1 MANLLVATATATP
14 GANGAAAWPS
24 WGLWSWPGWVA
35 LAAVA
40 LLGCCAALLL
50 LCLQLRD
57 SRRRLDLRNEAASI
71 QMRELKSSLER
82 QEERRREEY
91 EQAQTPYLSVEIL
104 AGQRRQDDRWVAT
117 CRVNADGSGIASNVI
132 LNLMIPSLRYTDAHV
147 IRYLRALGSSQAEL
161 RWPLHLQRDAHL
173 ELVFTSR
180 FGRVHRVSHAAF
192 VQDDGTLRIADS
204 PTIDDLYGRPS
215 SNSQELVAA
224 GDPGCPP
231 RGA

>member
-50 LCLQLRD
+50 LSLQLRD

-147 IRYLRALGSSQAEL
+147 IRYLRAPGSSQAEL

-204 PTIDDLYGRPS
+204 PTIDDLYGRSS

-224 GDPGCPP
+224 GDSGRPP

>member
-1 MANLLVATATATP
+1 
-14 GANGAAAWPS
+14 
-24 WGLWSWPGWVA
+24 
-35 LAAVA
+35 
-40 LLGCCAALLL
+40 
-50 LCLQLRD
+50 
-57 SRRRLDLRNEAASI
+57 
-71 QMRELKSSLER
+71 
-82 QEERRREEY
+82 
-91 EQAQTPYLSVEIL
+91 VEIL

-147 IRYLRALGSSQAEL
+147 IRYLRAPGSSQAEL

-224 GDPGCPP
+224 GDSGRPP

>member
-1 MANLLVATATATP
+1 MANILVAIATAAP
-14 GANGAAAWPS
+14 GANGATAWPS

-35 LAAVA
+35 LAAVG
-40 LLGCCAALLL
+40 LLGCCAALLV

-57 SRRRLDLRNEAASI
+57 SRRRLDLRDETASL
-71 QMRELKSSLER
+71 QMRELRGSLER

-104 AGQRRQDDRWVAT
+104 AGQRRQDDRWVAS

-147 IRYLRALGSSQAEL
+147 IRYLRAPGSAQAEL

-224 GDPGCPP
+224 GDSG
-231 RGA
+231 RHH